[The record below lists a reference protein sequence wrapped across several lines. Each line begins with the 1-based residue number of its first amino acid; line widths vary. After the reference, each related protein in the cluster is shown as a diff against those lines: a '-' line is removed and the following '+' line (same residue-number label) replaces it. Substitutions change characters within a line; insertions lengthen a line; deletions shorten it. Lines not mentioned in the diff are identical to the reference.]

1 MQRDQGII
9 ITMVIFILLSL
20 ILAVLTYVG
29 FNQSNK
35 NFQDFTAAQA
45 EASKNAND
53 LRNKAQEAD
62 QLKQIIG
69 YLPSID
75 TKTIADEHKA
85 SAEVLGANIPGA
97 NEAKGYR
104 NILLQSDAT
113 LKGKIKE
120 LADAIGVN
128 QNLQTQYDDL
138 VARSTAVNNQYLNKM
153 NVAVS
158 DREEYQTSFE
168 KTVSDIRAEGQKT
181 LEELTTVKTDAEA
194 AINQTKEEMGV
205 IEAQRDKIS
214 KANEVM
220 IDQLKELKAPTFD
233 REDGKVVTVNQTSGV
248 VIVNIGEASGIR
260 PGITFSVYD
269 PINKKL
275 PIANS
280 KASIEIVQV
289 IGANTAEARILETM
303 LTDPIQRGDLIY
315 TPIWKPGS
323 PPRFAL
329 CGKLTVGGIGL
340 KEIDGTAYEDDLQD
354 IINLVAANG
363 GIVDCYMTLDGTIVG
378 EITADTQFLVKGTGE
393 GLDDAAMK
401 SMYKLEQDAQ
411 LNGVR
416 EITLQDFLRRMGWKN
431 FVPVRGFGSL
441 ATKYDLGPQPELQ
454 PFAVSRGTVAPLYD
468 DRGLLPK
475 AARGTV
481 SPLYDKKDDVRPISR
496 GTVAPLYNKDRIPVK
511 SAFGTNVS
519 GYYGGG
525 KEGLKNKP
533 EP

>member
-35 NFQDFTAAQA
+35 NFQLFSAADA
-45 EASKNAND
+45 EAKKNATD

-62 QLKQIIG
+62 QLKQMIG

-75 TKTIADEHKA
+75 TKTITDEHKTA
-85 SAEVLGANIPGA
+85 AEIFGANIPGA

-104 NILLQSDAT
+104 NMLLQFDAT

-120 LADAIGVN
+120 LADAVGVN
-128 QNLQTQYDDL
+128 QNLQAQYDAV
-138 VARSTAVNNQYLNKM
+138 VAQTTAEKSEYLAKM
-153 NVAVS
+153 QKAVS
-158 DREEYQTSFE
+158 DLEEYRASFD

-181 LEELTTVKTDAEA
+181 LEELTVVKTDAEA
-194 AINQTKEEMGV
+194 AINQTKAEIGV

-233 REDGKVVTVNQTSGV
+233 REDGKVVTINQTSGV

-269 PINKKL
+269 PVNKKL
-275 PIANS
+275 PIAKS

-289 IGANTAEARILETM
+289 IGANTSEARITETM

-329 CGKLTVGGIGL
+329 CGKLAVGGIGL
-340 KEIDGTAYEDDLQD
+340 KEVDGTAYEDDLHD

-363 GIVDCYMTLDGTIVG
+363 GIVDCYMSLDGTIVG

-401 SMYKLEQDAQ
+401 SMFKLEKDAQ

-441 ATKYDLGPQPELQ
+441 ATKYDLGAVPEIQ
-454 PFAVSRGTVAPLYD
+454 PFPVARGTVSPLYD

-475 AARGTV
+475 AARGTL
-481 SPLYDKKDDVRPISR
+481 SPLYDKKDDVYPISR
-496 GTVAPLYNKDRIPVK
+496 GTVSPLYNKDRLPVK
-511 SAFGTNVS
+511 PAKGTNVS
-519 GYYGGG
+519 GLYGGG
-525 KEGLKNKP
+525 QKGIP
-533 EP
+533 ITP